1 MHALGNIPQWPLVN
15 PSKHILLHT
24 ASIAGDPG
32 EGSCTSPEWA
42 LIHHPKS
49 MGVVHGWR
57 RTSSL
62 VQEENNNVTLNPQP
76 NRTDFQVIQ
85 EIFFITFINLLIDL

>member
-1 MHALGNIPQWPLVN
+1 MV
-15 PSKHILLHT
+15 
-24 ASIAGDPG
+24 G
-32 EGSCTSPEWA
+32 EG
-42 LIHHPKS
+42 
-49 MGVVHGWR
+49 
-57 RTSSL
+57 TSSL